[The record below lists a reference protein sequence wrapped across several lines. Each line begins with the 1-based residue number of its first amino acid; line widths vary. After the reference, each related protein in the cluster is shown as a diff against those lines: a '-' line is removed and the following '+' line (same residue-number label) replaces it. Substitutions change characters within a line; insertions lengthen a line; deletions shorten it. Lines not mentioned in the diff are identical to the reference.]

1 MVKSNLLLIFLLQ
14 GKKFTRQPGVIS
26 VHILLRLS
34 GDGVGPAL
42 PSDLLGSL
50 CMFHSICHVIGGAL
64 HHLQSCWTL
73 CTVHSICQ
81 VTGRELRQLQS
92 CWTLCMFHSIFQ
104 VTGHVLKGSPV
115 LLGTLWMFHSI
126 CQVTGQGQ
134 HHLQSCWALCVH
146 FTPSVRWRGGDC
158 TIFSP
163 VGHSVYVSLHLSVLL
178 DSLCTFHSTF
188 QVTGRVLKGGDVA
201 GLEDIMALPVLTSS
215 ARCPEFNFRMT
226 INSGRQKANP
236 EMLLL
241 LRVYTVD
248 IITEQVAVIGSCLVK
263 VFDNSKK
270 KVCLLGSTWGY
281 FGGGGGGGYSLYG
294 DVVHKFWGDKLV
306 AYVTIVN
313 SPATLGN
320 HTPPSRA
327 DLVCGVFL
335 CPNSGV
341 AASAC
346 HF

>member
-14 GKKFTRQPGVIS
+14 GKKFTHQPGVIS

-34 GDGVGPAL
+34 SDGVGPAL
-42 PSDLLGSL
+42 PSALLGSL
-50 CMFHSICHVIGGAL
+50 CTVHSICHVMRGVL

-81 VTGRELRQLQS
+81 VTGWE
-92 CWTLCMFHSIFQ
+92 
-104 VTGHVLKGSPV
+104 
-115 LLGTLWMFHSI
+115 
-126 CQVTGQGQ
+126 
-134 HHLQSCWALCVH
+134 CVQ
-146 FTPSVRWRGGDC
+146 FTPSVRWQGGNC
-158 TIFSP
+158 AIFSL
-163 VGHSVYVSLHLSVLL
+163 VELSVYVSLHLSCDRVGTAPPSILL
-178 DSLCTFHSTF
+178 NSLCTFHSTF

-215 ARCPEFNFRMT
+215 ARCPEFDFRMT

-248 IITEQVAVIGSCLVK
+248 IITEQVTVIGSCLIK

-281 FGGGGGGGYSLYG
+281 FGWGDGGGGGGGGGGGWGFASSRWGTGWKFHPLG
-294 DVVHKFWGDKLV
+294 FFFCVTHFMEVVV
-306 AYVTIVN
+306 ADFGETN
-313 SPATLGN
+313 
-320 HTPPSRA
+320 
-327 DLVCGVFL
+327 
-335 CPNSGV
+335 
-341 AASAC
+341 
-346 HF
+346 

>member
-1 MVKSNLLLIFLLQ
+1 MVKNNLLLIFLLQ

-146 FTPSVRWRGGDC
+146 FTPSVR
-158 TIFSP
+158 
-163 VGHSVYVSLHLSVLL
+163 
-178 DSLCTFHSTF
+178 
-188 QVTGRVLKGGDVA
+188 
-201 GLEDIMALPVLTSS
+201 
-215 ARCPEFNFRMT
+215 
-226 INSGRQKANP
+226 
-236 EMLLL
+236 
-241 LRVYTVD
+241 
-248 IITEQVAVIGSCLVK
+248 
-263 VFDNSKK
+263 
-270 KVCLLGSTWGY
+270 
-281 FGGGGGGGYSLYG
+281 
-294 DVVHKFWGDKLV
+294 
-306 AYVTIVN
+306 
-313 SPATLGN
+313 
-320 HTPPSRA
+320 
-327 DLVCGVFL
+327 
-335 CPNSGV
+335 
-341 AASAC
+341 
-346 HF
+346 